1 MTDVEILKAT
11 LENLRTNA
19 ILAQQ
24 EKVLLSPVFVQKCV
38 EVALNKIKQRGQ

>member
-1 MTDVEILKAT
+1 MTDIEILKSV

-24 EKVLLSPVFVQKCV
+24 EKVLLSPVFVKKCV
-38 EVALNKIKQRGQ
+38 EEALNKIKQRG